1 MSQAVDKECAWL
13 EAISVFQQLRK
24 GNYQAGVDALCPPKG
39 SGVKSED
46 VKGAGVEGADVE
58 GVGVNGA
65 ELAGQ
70 SEYSQSEQQEI
81 AHGLMRMLAIL
92 LRGED
97 QQKLDDFVDVALGM
111 APPPRG

>member
-1 MSQAVDKECAWL
+1 MSQTVDKECAWL

-24 GNYQAGVDALCPPKG
+24 GNYQAGVDALCPH
-39 SGVKSED
+39 
-46 VKGAGVEGADVE
+46 KGAGVKGEGVE
-58 GVGVNGA
+58 GTGVEA
-65 ELAGQ
+65 AKLAGQ
-70 SEYSQSEQQEI
+70 SEYSQNEQQEI

-111 APPPRG
+111 APPPRS

>member
-24 GNYQAGVDALCPPKG
+24 GNYQAGVDALCPQK
-39 SGVKSED
+39 
-46 VKGAGVEGADVE
+46 AGVA
-58 GVGVNGA
+58 GVTGNSGDP
-65 ELAGQ
+65 G
-70 SEYSQSEQQEI
+70 SEQQEI

>member
-1 MSQAVDKECAWL
+1 MSQAIDKECAWL

-24 GNYQAGVDALCPPKG
+24 GNYQAGVDALCPR
-39 SGVKSED
+39 E
-46 VKGAGVEGADVE
+46 
-58 GVGVNGA
+58 GA

>member
-46 VKGAGVEGADVE
+46 VKGAGVEG
-58 GVGVNGA
+58 VGVNGA

-70 SEYSQSEQQEI
+70 SEYSQNEQQEI

>member
-1 MSQAVDKECAWL
+1 MSQTVDKECAWL

-24 GNYQAGVDALCPPKG
+24 GNYQAGVDALCPHKG
-39 SGVKSED
+39 AG
-46 VKGAGVEGADVE
+46 VKGAGVEGT
-58 GVGVNGA
+58 GA
-65 ELAGQ
+65 AGAKLAGQ
-70 SEYSQSEQQEI
+70 SEYSQNEQQEI

-111 APPPRG
+111 APPPRS

>member
-1 MSQAVDKECAWL
+1 MSQAVNKECAWL

-24 GNYQAGVDALCPPKG
+24 GNYQAGVDALCPQKAG
-39 SGVKSED
+39 ATGAIGNSGD
-46 VKGAGVEGADVE
+46 PG
-58 GVGVNGA
+58 
-65 ELAGQ
+65 
-70 SEYSQSEQQEI
+70 SEQQEI

-111 APPPRG
+111 APPPRGY

>member
-39 SGVKSED
+39 ED
-46 VKGAGVEGADVE
+46 VKGAGVE

-70 SEYSQSEQQEI
+70 SEYSQSEQQEV

>member
-1 MSQAVDKECAWL
+1 MSQAIDKECAWL

-24 GNYQAGVDALCPPKG
+24 GNYQAGVDALCPH
-39 SGVKSED
+39 
-46 VKGAGVEGADVE
+46 KGAGVKGEGVEGTGVEGAK
-58 GVGVNGA
+58 
-65 ELAGQ
+65 LAGQ
-70 SEYSQSEQQEI
+70 SEYSQNEQQEI

-111 APPPRG
+111 APPPRS

>member
-39 SGVKSED
+39 
-46 VKGAGVEGADVE
+46 AGVEG
-58 GVGVNGA
+58 G

-70 SEYSQSEQQEI
+70 SECSQNEQQEI

>member
-1 MSQAVDKECAWL
+1 MSQTVDKECAWL

-24 GNYQAGVDALCPPKG
+24 GNYQAGVDALCPH
-39 SGVKSED
+39 
-46 VKGAGVEGADVE
+46 KGAGVKGEGVEGTGVEGAKR
-58 GVGVNGA
+58 
-65 ELAGQ
+65 AGQ
-70 SEYSQSEQQEI
+70 SEYSQNEQQEI

-111 APPPRG
+111 APPPWS

>member
-1 MSQAVDKECAWL
+1 MSQAIDKECAWL

-24 GNYQAGVDALCPPKG
+24 GNYQAGVDALCPHEG
-39 SGVKSED
+39 AEVE
-46 VKGAGVEGADVE
+46 GAGVEGAK
-58 GVGVNGA
+58 
-65 ELAGQ
+65 LAGQ
-70 SEYSQSEQQEI
+70 SEYSQNEQQEI

-97 QQKLDDFVDVALGM
+97 QQKLDDFVDVELGM

>member
-24 GNYQAGVDALCPPKG
+24 GNYQAGVDALCPH
-39 SGVKSED
+39 
-46 VKGAGVEGADVE
+46 KGAGVKGEGVEGTGVEGAK
-58 GVGVNGA
+58 
-65 ELAGQ
+65 LAGK
-70 SEYSQSEQQEI
+70 SEYSQNEQQEI

-111 APPPRG
+111 APPPRS

>member
-24 GNYQAGVDALCPPKG
+24 GNYQAGVDALCPQKAG
-39 SGVKSED
+39 AAGATGNSGD
-46 VKGAGVEGADVE
+46 PG
-58 GVGVNGA
+58 
-65 ELAGQ
+65 
-70 SEYSQSEQQEI
+70 SEQQEI

-111 APPPRG
+111 APPPRR

>member
-39 SGVKSED
+39 AGVE
-46 VKGAGVEGADVE
+46 GAGVEG
-58 GVGVNGA
+58 G

-70 SEYSQSEQQEI
+70 SECSPKTSS
-81 AHGLMRMLAIL
+81 
-92 LRGED
+92 
-97 QQKLDDFVDVALGM
+97 KK
-111 APPPRG
+111 

>member
-1 MSQAVDKECAWL
+1 MSQTVDKECAWL

-24 GNYQAGVDALCPPKG
+24 GNYQAGVDALCPH
-39 SGVKSED
+39 
-46 VKGAGVEGADVE
+46 KGAGVKGEGVEGTGVEGAK
-58 GVGVNGA
+58 
-65 ELAGQ
+65 LAGQ
-70 SEYSQSEQQEI
+70 SEYSQNEQQEI

>member
-24 GNYQAGVDALCPPKG
+24 GNYQAGVDALCPHKG
-39 SGVKSED
+39 ED
-46 VKGAGVEGADVE
+46 VKGAGVE

-111 APPPRG
+111 APPPRR

>member
-24 GNYQAGVDALCPPKG
+24 GNYQAGVDALCPH
-39 SGVKSED
+39 
-46 VKGAGVEGADVE
+46 KGAGVKGEGIEGAGVE
-58 GVGVNGA
+58 EA
-65 ELAGQ
+65 KLAGQ
-70 SEYSQSEQQEI
+70 SEYSQNEQQEI

>member
-24 GNYQAGVDALCPPKG
+24 GNYQAGVDALCPH
-39 SGVKSED
+39 E
-46 VKGAGVEGADVE
+46 GAGVEDAK
-58 GVGVNGA
+58 
-65 ELAGQ
+65 LAGQ
-70 SEYSQSEQQEI
+70 SEYSQNEQQEI

>member
-24 GNYQAGVDALCPPKG
+24 GNYQAGVDALCPH
-39 SGVKSED
+39 
-46 VKGAGVEGADVE
+46 KGAGVKGEGIEGAGVE
-58 GVGVNGA
+58 EA
-65 ELAGQ
+65 KLAGQ
-70 SEYSQSEQQEI
+70 SEYSQNEQQEI

-111 APPPRG
+111 APPPRS

>member
-39 SGVKSED
+39 AGVE
-46 VKGAGVEGADVE
+46 GAGVEGAK
-58 GVGVNGA
+58 
-65 ELAGQ
+65 LA
-70 SEYSQSEQQEI
+70 EQQEI

>member
-24 GNYQAGVDALCPPKG
+24 GNYQAGVDALCQT
-39 SGVKSED
+39 
-46 VKGAGVEGADVE
+46 KGAGVEGEGIEGAGVE
-58 GVGVNGA
+58 GA
-65 ELAGQ
+65 KLAGQ
-70 SEYSQSEQQEI
+70 SEYSQNEQQEI

>member
-39 SGVKSED
+39 AGVE
-46 VKGAGVEGADVE
+46 GAGVEG
-58 GVGVNGA
+58 G

-70 SEYSQSEQQEI
+70 SECSQNEQQEI

>member
-39 SGVKSED
+39 ED
-46 VKGAGVEGADVE
+46 VKGT
-58 GVGVNGA
+58 GVNEA

-70 SEYSQSEQQEI
+70 SEYSLSEQQEI

>member
-24 GNYQAGVDALCPPKG
+24 GNYQAGVDALCPHKG
-39 SGVKSED
+39 T
-46 VKGAGVEGADVE
+46 GVEGE
-58 GVGVNGA
+58 

-70 SEYSQSEQQEI
+70 SEYSQSKQQEI

>member
-39 SGVKSED
+39 SGVKGED
-46 VKGAGVEGADVE
+46 VKGAGVE

>member
-24 GNYQAGVDALCPPKG
+24 GNYQAGVDALCPPKEA
-39 SGVKSED
+39 GVKSED
-46 VKGAGVEGADVE
+46 VKGADVE

-65 ELAGQ
+65 ELAGHC
-70 SEYSQSEQQEI
+70 EHSQNEQQEI

>member
-24 GNYQAGVDALCPPKG
+24 GNYQAGVDALCPH
-39 SGVKSED
+39 
-46 VKGAGVEGADVE
+46 KGAGVKGEGVEGTGVEGAK
-58 GVGVNGA
+58 
-65 ELAGQ
+65 LAGQ
-70 SEYSQSEQQEI
+70 SEYSQNEQQEI

-111 APPPRG
+111 APPPRS

>member
-39 SGVKSED
+39 AGVKGEG
-46 VKGAGVEGADVE
+46 VEGTGVEGAK
-58 GVGVNGA
+58 
-65 ELAGQ
+65 LAGQ
-70 SEYSQSEQQEI
+70 SEYSQNEQQEI

-111 APPPRG
+111 APPSRS

>member
-24 GNYQAGVDALCPPKG
+24 VNYQAGVDSLCPPKG
-39 SGVKSED
+39 AEVE
-46 VKGAGVEGADVE
+46 GAGVEG
-58 GVGVNGA
+58 G

-70 SEYSQSEQQEI
+70 SECSQNEQQEI

>member
-1 MSQAVDKECAWL
+1 MSQTVDKECAWL

-24 GNYQAGVDALCPPKG
+24 GNYQAGVDALCPH
-39 SGVKSED
+39 
-46 VKGAGVEGADVE
+46 KGAGVKGECVEGTGVEGAK
-58 GVGVNGA
+58 
-65 ELAGQ
+65 LAGQ
-70 SEYSQSEQQEI
+70 SEYSQNEQQEI

-111 APPPRG
+111 APPPRS

>member
-24 GNYQAGVDALCPPKG
+24 GNYQAGVDALCPPK
-39 SGVKSED
+39 SAGVKGEG
-46 VKGAGVEGADVE
+46 VEGTGVEGAK
-58 GVGVNGA
+58 
-65 ELAGQ
+65 LAGQ
-70 SEYSQSEQQEI
+70 SEYSQNEQQEI

-111 APPPRG
+111 APPPRS

>member
-39 SGVKSED
+39 SGVK
-46 VKGAGVEGADVE
+46 GAGVE

>member
-1 MSQAVDKECAWL
+1 MSQAIDKECAWL

-24 GNYQAGVDALCPPKG
+24 GNYQAGVDALCPPKEAG
-39 SGVKSED
+39 I
-46 VKGAGVEGADVE
+46 KGAGVEGTGVE
-58 GVGVNGA
+58 GA
-65 ELAGQ
+65 KLAGQ
-70 SEYSQSEQQEI
+70 SEYPQNEQQEI

>member
-24 GNYQAGVDALCPPKG
+24 GNYQAGVDALCPPKETG
-39 SGVKSED
+39 
-46 VKGAGVEGADVE
+46 VKGAGVEGEVVE
-58 GVGVNGA
+58 GAGVEGTK
-65 ELAGQ
+65 LAGQ
-70 SEYSQSEQQEI
+70 SEYSQNEQQEI

>member
-39 SGVKSED
+39 AGVE
-46 VKGAGVEGADVE
+46 GAGVEG
-58 GVGVNGA
+58 G

-70 SEYSQSEQQEI
+70 SECSQNEQQEI

-111 APPPRG
+111 APPPRS

>member
-1 MSQAVDKECAWL
+1 MSQTVDKECAWL

-24 GNYQAGVDALCPPKG
+24 GNYQAGVDALCLH
-39 SGVKSED
+39 
-46 VKGAGVEGADVE
+46 KGAGVKGEGVEGTGVEGAK
-58 GVGVNGA
+58 
-65 ELAGQ
+65 LAGQ
-70 SEYSQSEQQEI
+70 SEYSQNEQQKI

-111 APPPRG
+111 APPPRS

>member
-24 GNYQAGVDALCPPKG
+24 GNYQAGVDALCPH
-39 SGVKSED
+39 
-46 VKGAGVEGADVE
+46 KGAGVKGEGIEGAGVE
-58 GVGVNGA
+58 DA
-65 ELAGQ
+65 KLAGQ
-70 SEYSQSEQQEI
+70 SEYSQNEQQEI

-111 APPPRG
+111 APPPRS